1 MATKVEAEEDC
12 GARIVT
18 RTLELAFK
26 EPRFVGAT
34 ADAYVMY
41 HVRLDGAAVPDDAM
55 ATALRAVLTQ
65 QWELVWSA
73 HVGMCITRMRVAR
86 RGKTLTLHCNMRVES
101 DADTA
106 DVLFGEVWNFARV
119 FDGPPKARVGGAVAT
134 AFVVCDSLMLSP
146 TQGALDAHT
155 WATT

>member
-41 HVRLDGAAVPDDAM
+41 HVRLDGAAVPDDA
-55 ATALRAVLTQ
+55 
-65 QWELVWSA
+65 
-73 HVGMCITRMRVAR
+73 HCKRV
-86 RGKTLTLHCNMRVES
+86 
-101 DADTA
+101 
-106 DVLFGEVWNFARV
+106 
-119 FDGPPKARVGGAVAT
+119 
-134 AFVVCDSLMLSP
+134 SLNSL
-146 TQGALDAHT
+146 
-155 WATT
+155 